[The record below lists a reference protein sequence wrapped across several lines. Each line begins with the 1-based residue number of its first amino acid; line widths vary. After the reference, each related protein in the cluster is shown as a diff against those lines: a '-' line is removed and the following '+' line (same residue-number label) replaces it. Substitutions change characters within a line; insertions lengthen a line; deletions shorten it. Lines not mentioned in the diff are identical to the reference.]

1 MQSSLAQFQIIK
13 VFTHFIVQCKHK
25 LPQQVDVGLRTTAS
39 TPQRTEEEYEAV
51 LGNNMMITTNNYL
64 D

>member
-25 LPQQVDVGLRTTAS
+25 LPQQQVNVDLRTTAS
-39 TPQRTEEEYEAV
+39 TPQRTEEEHKAV
-51 LGNNMMITTNNYL
+51 LGNNVTMTNNYL
-64 D
+64 I